1 MKWWQKALYPLVRR
15 GFSLLDTDRLLESSP
30 ESHAGEMVTQSSVL
44 ALSTAWACVNLLAGT
59 IGSLPLMVYRKDK
72 GGVSF
77 EAHDHPLYPLLH
89 DSPNADQTS
98 LDFWEFLTVSL
109 ELQGNA
115 YARIVR
121 DSDRNGKLGNAN
133 TLLPVSPDLV
143 VVRRLNNGRLE
154 YSWSE
159 SGQSN
164 RVDQSEM
171 LHIRGFGGS
180 PLGGLSTL
188 AHGRNTFGL
197 ATAIEKAAGTT
208 FKNGMRPSGVLTYDK
223 FLTEE
228 HRKIA
233 ETKLVEKFV
242 GAANTG
248 KPLIL
253 EGGAKWTPLA
263 INPDDLQMLESRGFS
278 VPEVCRMFGVP
289 PFMIG
294 HTEKVTSF
302 GTGLGQQL
310 QGFVKFTLRRR
321 LKRNEQAMEKQLLT
335 PADRAAGI
343 RIRFNLEGLL
353 RGDIDMRSKFYTA
366 MLAAGVMT
374 INEVRT
380 LENLPPVPG
389 GDIPRLQMQN
399 VPIDQAGNAIED
411 RNRDDDEN
419 V

>member
-1 MKWWQKALYPLVRR
+1 
-15 GFSLLDTDRLLESSP
+15 
-30 ESHAGEMVTQSSVL
+30 
-44 ALSTAWACVNLLAGT
+44 
-59 IGSLPLMVYRKDK
+59 
-72 GGVSF
+72 
-77 EAHDHPLYPLLH
+77 
-89 DSPNADQTS
+89 
-98 LDFWEFLTVSL
+98 
-109 ELQGNA
+109 
-115 YARIVR
+115 
-121 DSDRNGKLGNAN
+121 
-133 TLLPVSPDLV
+133 
-143 VVRRLNNGRLE
+143 
-154 YSWSE
+154 
-159 SGQSN
+159 
-164 RVDQSEM
+164 
-171 LHIRGFGGS
+171 
-180 PLGGLSTL
+180 
-188 AHGRNTFGL
+188 
-197 ATAIEKAAGTT
+197 
-208 FKNGMRPSGVLTYDK
+208 
-223 FLTEE
+223 
-228 HRKIA
+228 
-233 ETKLVEKFV
+233 
-242 GAANTG
+242 
-248 KPLIL
+248 
-253 EGGAKWTPLA
+253 
-263 INPDDLQMLESRGFS
+263 
-278 VPEVCRMFGVP
+278 MFGVP